1 MLDGCGVPS
10 MILLKNK
17 GRVMIVE
24 VGVISRGEVGVL
36 VSGVGVAI
44 GMHFTNI
51 YTFMIIMMDFTTIVY
66 QFQLKKS
73 SRSDLELI

>member
-1 MLDGCGVPS
+1 MIDGCGVPS

-36 VSGVGVAI
+36 VSCVGVAI

-51 YTFMIIMMDFTTIVY
+51 YI
-66 QFQLKKS
+66 L
-73 SRSDLELI
+73 